1 MFFQCIPDDIP
12 SKVSINEAID
22 LGKKFGN
29 KSSAPFINGV
39 PDEIS
44 LPLSK
49 KNPPRRQE
57 PILTE
62 GENL

>member
-29 KSSAPFINGV
+29 EDSGPFINGV
-39 PDEIS
+39 LDEVF
-44 LPLSK
+44 LRLSK
-49 KNPPRRQE
+49 EGRLPDKNPSR
-57 PILTE
+57 
-62 GENL
+62 